1 MLNYKLIFFD
11 LDGTLIKCKSSW
23 ELVHE
28 HFGTLDKAKKALEEY
43 RVRKISYQEFMV
55 KDISSW
61 MKKKKKRIHIKEIE
75 EILKDYE
82 LNTGAKD
89 VVSELKRRGL
99 KVIIVTAGIN
109 LLAERVGKQLNVD
122 AVLSNRIEIDNDGY
136 LVGRGIEGV
145 DPYKKDE
152 LLKEV
157 SMKEGIPLE
166 KTVAVGDTIYDLNML
181 KTAGLGLYFN
191 NTENVEDSNI
201 KSIHT
206 LQEILDYV
214 R

>member
-28 HFGTLDKAKKALEEY
+28 HFGTLDKAMKALEEY
-43 RVRKISYQEFMV
+43 RVGKISYQEFMV

-61 MKKKKKRIHIKEIE
+61 MEKKKRIHIKEIE
-75 EILKDYE
+75 EIVKDYE
-82 LNTGAKD
+82 LNAGAKD
-89 VVSELKRRGL
+89 VVTELKRRGL

-109 LLAERVGKQLNVD
+109 LLAERVGKNFNAD
-122 AVLSNRIEIDNDGY
+122 IVLSNRLRVDKDGY
-136 LVGRGIEGV
+136 LVGRGIEEV
-145 DPYKKDE
+145 DPYRKDE
-152 LLKEV
+152 LLKEI
-157 SMKEGIPLE
+157 STKEGVPLE
-166 KTVAVGDTIYDLNML
+166 KTVAVGDTVYDLNML
-181 KTAGLGLYFN
+181 KVAGLGLYLGDA
-191 NTENVEDSNI
+191 ENLGYYNI
-201 KSIHT
+201 KSIHS

>member
-23 ELVHE
+23 ELIHE
-28 HFGTLDKAKKALEEY
+28 RFGTLDQARKALEEY
-43 RVRKISYQEFMV
+43 RVGKISYEEFMV
-55 KDISSW
+55 KDIASW
-61 MKKKKKRIHIKEIE
+61 MKKKKRIHIKEIE

-89 VVSELKRRGL
+89 VVLELKHRGL
-99 KVIIVTAGIN
+99 KVTIVTAGIN
-109 LLAERVGKQLNVD
+109 LLAEKVGKQLNVD
-122 AVLSNRIEIDNDGY
+122 AVLSNRIEVDKDGY
-136 LVGRGIEGV
+136 LVGKGIEGV

-152 LLKEV
+152 LLKKV
-157 SMKEGIPLE
+157 AKKEGVPLE

-191 NTENVEDSNI
+191 TENIECGNI
-201 KSIHT
+201 KSIHS